1 MGDHER
7 RGEEKRIKNGE
18 GSNNKTKQKADF
30 TKTDSNSVPRN
41 SEYDYLNSLS
51 LRFQEQ
57 KEKKKKREKIGIVS
71 HFLSHLLFSYFIINV
86 LLKYTM

>member
-7 RGEEKRIKNGE
+7 RGEEKRIKSEE

-30 TKTDSNSVPRN
+30 TKTDSNSVPRT

-57 KEKKKKREKIGIVS
+57 KEKKKRERK
-71 HFLSHLLFSYFIINV
+71 
-86 LLKYTM
+86 